1 MGEITKSRGGET
13 GYAWVVVA
21 ISFYAVT
28 MSMVVRFAFALLLV
42 AFVQEFGWS
51 RGRISGALS
60 LHLLTYGLAA
70 PFVGMAFDRYGR
82 RWLLTLGGVLLGFAM
97 ASLALLQATWQLYL
111 LYGLAAGLAASGLGL
126 VPHLKIVSE
135 WFVRRRGVALGTTL
149 AGVGAGGLLAPG
161 IQYLFDLVGWRRALL
176 LLGAFILLTTCP
188 ATWWGQRDPPVR
200 TEGARA
206 GGVGWRPAAREP
218 GFVWLGLAYAC
229 HGFLAHMVLAHEV
242 AYLVDLGFDRLWAT
256 SLFGAIGLFTV
267 VGNVLWGFFTDRWGA
282 AGACAAGFAVS
293 FAGMLF
299 LLALPHAA
307 RTSLAA
313 IQVVLFG
320 LGFGGLTASL
330 GALMADRFRG
340 GHLGELYGI
349 MVLVFCLGSL
359 GGPLVAGVV
368 YDLTRSYTAPFGL
381 AAAAVVLGGFST
393 WAGAR
398 GAAPP

>member
-1 MGEITKSRGGET
+1 M
-13 GYAWVVVA
+13 
-21 ISFYAVT
+21 
-28 MSMVVRFAFALLLV
+28 
-42 AFVQEFGWS
+42 
-51 RGRISGALS
+51 
-60 LHLLTYGLAA
+60 
-70 PFVGMAFDRYGR
+70 
-82 RWLLTLGGVLLGFAM
+82 
-97 ASLALLQATWQLYL
+97 YL
-111 LYGLAAGLAASGLGL
+111 LYGLAAALAASGLGL

-149 AGVGAGGLLAPG
+149 AAVGAGSLLAPG
-161 IQYLFDLVGWRRALL
+161 IQFLFDLVGWRRALP

-188 ATWWGQRDPPVR
+188 ATWWGRRDPPVR

-206 GGVGWRPAAREP
+206 GGVGRRPAAREL

-229 HGFLAHMVLAHEV
+229 HGFLAQMVLAHEV

-256 SLFGAIGLFTV
+256 SLFGAIGFFTV
-267 VGNVLWGFFTDRWGA
+267 VGNVLWGMFTDRWGA
-282 AGACAAGFAVS
+282 PRACAAGFIVS
-293 FAGMLF
+293 FAGWLF

-313 IQVVLFG
+313 IQVVLSG

-349 MVLVFCLGSL
+349 LVLVCCLGSL

-368 YDLTRSYTAPFGL
+368 HDLTRSDTAPFGL
-381 AAAAVVLGGFST
+381 AAAAVVLGRCST
-393 WAGAR
+393 WARAR